1 MHEAKLHTRAEM
13 HIESKPLPTPPSQ
26 RLPIV
31 VRTAVATSCLT
42 LATGCGYN
50 ARDEF
55 LATQAVT
62 IAASEGDGSTIA
74 ALDADWPS
82 FNSMGSGI
90 QSVQADVG
98 IEPLP

>member
-1 MHEAKLHTRAEM
+1 MHHTNPDVLVEIRTKLA
-13 HIESKPLPTPPSQ
+13 PLRGSQ

-31 VRTAVATSCLT
+31 VRTAVVGSCLT

-62 IAASEGDGSTIA
+62 VAAVEGDGSTLA

-82 FNSMGSGI
+82 FNSIGSGT
-90 QSVQADVG
+90 QSVQADLG